1 MNLYWILFGILAV
14 LIVIS
19 IVREGVKAVT
29 VHLLAVPMWF
39 IVGMTLYYSD
49 WRLIPVLLAIAIIPP
64 AAFMLFKWLRKPIK
78 KLGNVVLRS
87 SIASA
92 KLVGE
97 NALWLLKQT
106 RGLFTFGARLFGKHG
121 ESIRAAVSPRALLA
135 KMRGKEK
142 ATSITSQTTGGDAQ

>member
-1 MNLYWILFGILAV
+1 MNLYWILFGILAM

-19 IVREGVKAVT
+19 IAREGMKAAT
-29 VHLLAVPMWF
+29 VHLLAAPMWF

-78 KLGNVVLRS
+78 KLGKAVLRS

-106 RGLFTFGARLFGKHG
+106 RGLFTLIARLLGKHG

-135 KMRGKEK
+135 KVRGKKEVT
-142 ATSITSQTTGGDAQ
+142 AITSQTTGDDAQ